1 MIISDLSKKF
11 GKKILFR
18 SFSLN
23 TGNTGIIALWGESG
37 KGKTTLLR
45 MISGLDKKYTG
56 KIDLEGK
63 NKIAYVFQE
72 PRLLNNLTALENV
85 SLPLGNTKNANADA
99 EIWLKKMGLENDL
112 HTYPEEMSGGM
123 KQRVSLARAFAYEG
137 DILLLDEPFN
147 GIDPERTKAI
157 MDILIDYSKE
167 RLCIIISHN
176 KEHIDYLGCT
186 TVNI

>member
-11 GKKILFR
+11 GKKVILQN
-18 SFSLN
+18 FSLN
-23 TGNTGIIALWGESG
+23 TDNNGIIAIWGESG

-45 MISGLDKKYTG
+45 MIAGLDKKYTG

-72 PRLLNNLTALENV
+72 PRLLNNLTALENAA
-85 SLPLGNTKNANADA
+85 LPLGNTKEAAQLA

-123 KQRVSLARAFAYEG
+123 KQRVSLARALAYEG

-157 MDILIDYSKE
+157 MDILIDYSKD
-167 RLCIIISHN
+167 RLCIVVTHN
-176 KEHIDYLGCT
+176 KEHIDYLGCK

>member
-1 MIISDLSKKF
+1 MTISNLSKKF
-11 GKKILFR
+11 GKKILFQN
-18 SFSLN
+18 FSLN
-23 TGNTGIIALWGESG
+23 TEKSGIIALWGESG

-45 MISGLDKKYTG
+45 MIAGLDKKYSG
-56 KIDLEGK
+56 KIDCENQ

-72 PRLLNNLTALENV
+72 ARLLNNLTALENV
-85 SLPLGNTKNANADA
+85 SLPLGNTKESLELAK
-99 EIWLKKMGLENDL
+99 EWLIKMGLEDDL
-112 HTYPEEMSGGM
+112 NTYPEEMSGGM

-157 MDILIDYSKE
+157 MDILLDYSKTH
-167 RLCIIISHN
+167 LCILVTHN